1 MKIEKEAT
9 QILDNH
15 QSNQKIERIAWQ
27 ILENNSEEKSIAIAG
42 ISSRGY
48 ELAKIIKKK
57 LEKISDIKVNL
68 VEICVNKK
76 QPFSEEVTIDCEVKN
91 LKNKVVI
98 VVDDVLNSGRT
109 MLFALTPFMKFDIK
123 RLSIAVLLN
132 RSYRNYPVEAKY
144 VGMSL
149 STTLQEHIEVKFS
162 KNGKISAYLM

>member
-1 MKIEKEAT
+1 MKIKKEAT

-15 QSNQKIERIAWQ
+15 QSGQKIERIAWQ
-27 ILENNSEEKSIAIAG
+27 ILEKNSEEKSIAIAG
-42 ISSRGY
+42 IANRGY

-57 LEKISDIKVNL
+57 LESISDIKVKL
-68 VEICVNKK
+68 VEICINKR
-76 QPFSEEVTIDCEVKN
+76 QPFTQDVTIDCETKE

-109 MLFALTPFMKFDIK
+109 MLFSLAPFMKFDVK
-123 RLSIAVLLN
+123 SLSIAVLLN

-162 KNGKISAYLM
+162 KSGKITAYLM

>member
-15 QSNQKIERIAWQ
+15 QADQKIERIAWQ
-27 ILENNSEEKSIAIAG
+27 ILEKNSEEKSIAIAG
-42 ISSRGY
+42 IASRGY
-48 ELAKIIKKK
+48 QLAKIIKRK
-57 LEKISDIKVNL
+57 LEKISDIEVNL
-68 VEICVNKK
+68 VEINVNKK
-76 QPFSEEVTIDCEVKN
+76 DPFSQEVSIDCQTKE
-91 LKNKVVI
+91 LKNKAVI

-109 MLFALTPFMKFDIK
+109 MLFSLAPFMKFDVK
-123 RLSIAVLLN
+123 SLSIAVLLN

-162 KNGKISAYLM
+162 KSGKISAYLM